1 MWVPTRQGA
10 RPQEDPAQLALFVTG
25 PLSQPELTQQNGGPG
40 LGGRDEDRLGGG
52 SGGTWP
58 HGHLKCALAA
68 SRTVRAS
75 LSVVRGP

>member
-40 LGGRDEDRLGGG
+40 LGGRDEDRLGGVQG
-52 SGGTWP
+52 E
-58 HGHLKCALAA
+58 
-68 SRTVRAS
+68 
-75 LSVVRGP
+75 RGPMDTSSVHLPPPER